1 MECCGFEGRE
11 KKGGM
16 EEWNKEQQ
24 ENIKR
29 NREKKINNV
38 SILHIL
44 KYYLI
49 SESSIISRILDK

>member
-1 MECCGFEGRE
+1 
-11 KKGGM
+11 M